1 MRPARSE
8 LAVGITI
15 LLSLALF
22 LATTLRLGGCAW
34 LPSPGTRLAARF
46 DDAAGVEARSAV
58 LIAGVRVGE
67 VERVELEAGRARLVL
82 NVDASRAEVPIDSTV
97 AIRSRGLLGERVV
110 EIVPGSSE
118 HLAGDGDTLVRTLEA
133 PDLDRLLD
141 GMAVISDDIRE
152 VTRSLRLVLGGAEG
166 EENLSGM
173 VEDLRAVSRGVR
185 ALVEENDERLA
196 NVMLNLE
203 SFSSDL
209 ARISQDEGQTLSE
222 LLQNF
227 AQTSV
232 RMQEAVESLAVVSA
246 RVERGEGT
254 LGKLLTDE
262 KLYAEAQ
269 ASLEDLRVALREVR
283 RAAEEAQEQ
292 LPVTVLGSVVGS
304 LF

>member
-1 MRPARSE
+1 MRSARPE
-8 LAVGITI
+8 LAVGVT
-15 LLSLALF
+15 LLASLALF
-22 LATTLRLGGCAW
+22 FATTLRLGGCAW
-34 LPSPGTRLAARF
+34 TPRPGIRLDARF
-46 DDAAGVEARSAV
+46 DDAAGVEPRSPV

-67 VERVELEAGRARLVL
+67 VEGVELDAGRARLVL
-82 NVDASRAEVPIDSTV
+82 RIDAERVEVPIDSTV

-118 HLAGDGDTLVRTLEA
+118 HLATHGDTLVRILEA

-141 GMAVISDDIRE
+141 SFALVSDDIRE
-152 VTRSLRLVLGGAEG
+152 VTRSLRLVLGGTEG

-173 VEDLRAVSRGVR
+173 IEDLRAVTRNVR
-185 ALVEENDERLA
+185 TLVEENDERLG

-203 SFSSDL
+203 SFSADL
-209 ARISQDEGQTLSE
+209 ASISENDGQTLSQ

-269 ASLEDLRVALREVR
+269 ASLEDLRLALREVR

>member
-15 LLSLALF
+15 LASLAVF
-22 LATTLRLGGCAW
+22 LGTTLRLGGC
-34 LPSPGTRLAARF
+34 SFVERPGAHIAARF
-46 DDAAGVEARSAV
+46 DDAAGVEARSPV

-82 NVDASRAEVPIDSTV
+82 RIDPGRAEVPIDSTV

-110 EIVPGSSE
+110 EIVPGGSD
-118 HLAGDGDTLVRTLEA
+118 HLAASGDTLTRTLEA

-141 GMAVISDDIRE
+141 SLALVSEDIRE
-152 VTRSLRLVLGGAEG
+152 VTRSLRLVLGGPEG
-166 EENLSGM
+166 EENLAGM
-173 VEDLRAVSRGVR
+173 VDDLRAVSRGVR

-209 ARISQDEGQTLSE
+209 ARISEDNGQTLSD

-254 LGKLLTDE
+254 LGKLVSDE
-262 KLYAEAQ
+262 KLYAEAR
-269 ASLEDLRVALREVR
+269 ASLEDLRLALREVR

-292 LPVTVLGSVVGS
+292 LPVTVLGSVVGT

>member
-15 LLSLALF
+15 LASLALF
-22 LATTLRLGGCAW
+22 LGTTLRLGGCAW

-82 NVDASRAEVPIDSTV
+82 RVDASRAEVPIDSTV

-118 HLAGDGDTLVRTLEA
+118 HLAGNGDMLVRTLEA

-166 EENLSGM
+166 EENLSGII
-173 VEDLRAVSRGVR
+173 EDLRAVSGDVR
-185 ALVEENDERLA
+185 ALVEENDERIA

-209 ARISQDEGQTLSE
+209 ARISEDNSQTVSE

-232 RMQEAVESLAVVSA
+232 RMQDAVESLAVVSA
-246 RVERGEGT
+246 RVENGEGT

-269 ASLEDLRVALREVR
+269 ASLEDLRLALREVR

>member
-1 MRPARSE
+1 MRSARPE
-8 LAVGITI
+8 LAVGIT
-15 LLSLALF
+15 LLASLALF
-22 LATTLRLGGCAW
+22 FATTLRLGGCAW
-34 LPSPGTRLAARF
+34 APRPGTRLDARF
-46 DDAAGVEARSAV
+46 DDAAGVEPRSPV
-58 LIAGVRVGE
+58 LFAGVRVGE
-67 VERVELEAGRARLVL
+67 VEGVELDAGRARLVL
-82 NVDASRAEVPIDSTV
+82 RIDAERAEVPIDSLV

-110 EIVPGSSE
+110 EIVPGGSE
-118 HLAGDGDTLVRTLEA
+118 HLAAHGDTLVRTQEA

-141 GMAVISDDIRE
+141 SLALVSDDIRE
-152 VTRSLRLVLGGAEG
+152 VTRSLRLVLGGTEG

-173 VEDLRAVSRGVR
+173 IEDMRAVSRGVR
-185 ALVEENDERLA
+185 TLVEENDERLA

-203 SFSSDL
+203 SFSADL
-209 ARISQDEGQTLSE
+209 ARISENDGQTLSQ

-254 LGKLLTDE
+254 IGKLLADE
-262 KLYAEAQ
+262 KLYSEAQ
-269 ASLEDLRVALREVR
+269 ASLEELRLALREVR